1 MVTYPE
7 ILEKMANSEI
17 DKVTV
22 NESDNTSTIYDD
34 KNINSYKNLNIEA
47 TLINEFI
54 KEQVLDKENGE
65 LYPTENPNPLN
76 EDDEDDKNVEHLGY
90 IYRLWNLEG
99 NKILVRSQVHAYETV
114 YEEEKSEEEEKEE
127 KEDESEEKEESNES
141 DEEKEKKKK
150 YHFINVFALNEFDKN
165 NYLNKESNLAASII
179 KKELKNNYLKMAKW
193 GILSYLGGVKKLK
206 IAFVTRENVE
216 NNEKHLIST
225 IYNLNTDDLLLLT
238 NFSRSCGWGIFNE
251 IISIIKNYKE
261 DGNFILMKTFGET
274 SAKSLLK
281 LFKVPDSYF
290 KSEENQEE

>member
-1 MVTYPE
+1 M
-7 ILEKMANSEI
+7 
-17 DKVTV
+17 
-22 NESDNTSTIYDD
+22 NESC
-34 KNINSYKNLNIEA
+34 K
-47 TLINEFI
+47 
-54 KEQVLDKENGE
+54 
-65 LYPTENPNPLN
+65 
-76 EDDEDDKNVEHLGY
+76 
-90 IYRLWNLEG
+90 EG

-225 IYNLNTDDLLLLT
+225 IYNLNTDDL
-238 NFSRSCGWGIFNE
+238 FF
-251 IISIIKNYKE
+251 
-261 DGNFILMKTFGET
+261 
-274 SAKSLLK
+274 
-281 LFKVPDSYF
+281 
-290 KSEENQEE
+290 

>member
-1 MVTYPE
+1 MGDK
-7 ILEKMANSEI
+7 IFIEKMPNSEI

-54 KEQVLDKENGE
+54 KEQIIDKEEGE
-65 LYPTENPNPLN
+65 EYPGASPNPLN
-76 EDDEDDKNVEHLGY
+76 DEDEDDGEVEHLGY
-90 IYRLWNLEG
+90 VYRLWNLEG